1 VPADGYG
8 VIAWQPAG
16 EPSIPA
22 RHQPAL
28 ALEYGRSRD
37 AVDADLLRGTGL
49 PAGLADDR
57 LLSAAQYAQQ
67 LASTLRALDSPD
79 TSFMLGQLLLPGHDG
94 AASHALVQAPNLRV
108 LLQTLCRHH
117 ARLSPLLR
125 PRFEHWGGAALVYW
139 VDSFGAPGIRPALVE
154 MHMAALAGL
163 CRWLGG
169 ERLPW
174 RFCFNRAAP
183 RHIEQHHVH
192 LGTEL
197 RFGCQLDAMLVPSCW
212 LEQPWPRASEVA
224 SRLAQQAAEAE
235 PARAPGLL
243 AALYDY
249 LLEHVRAAPT
259 LERTATDFGVSPA
272 TFKRH
277 LLRHHTH
284 FQAELDQVRTHVA
297 LWLLQVE
304 QADNEEVAR
313 YLGFHDAANFR
324 RSFKRW
330 TGLTPGPIRAAL
342 NAELG
347 WLGEVRGGP
356 VGV

>member
-1 VPADGYG
+1 M
-8 VIAWQPAG
+8 IAWQPAG

-22 RHQPAL
+22 RQQPAL

-37 AVDADLLRGTGL
+37 AVDADLLRDTGL
-49 PAGLADDR
+49 LTGLAPDS
-57 LLSAAQYAQQ
+57 LVSPSQYLQQ
-67 LASTLRALDSPD
+67 LTNTLRALDSPD

-94 AASHALVQAPNLRV
+94 AVSHALVQAPTLRV
-108 LLQTLCRHH
+108 LLETLCRFH
-117 ARLSPLLR
+117 ARLTPLLR
-125 PRFEHWGGAALVYW
+125 PRFESWDGVALVYW
-139 VDSFGAPGIRPALVE
+139 VDAFGAPGVKAALVE
-154 MHMAALAGL
+154 MHMTALVGL

-174 RFCFNRAAP
+174 RFCFNRGAP
-183 RHIEQHHVH
+183 RHVEQHHVH

-197 RFGCQLDAMLVPSCW
+197 RFGCQLDAMLLPSSW
-212 LEQPWPRASEVA
+212 LDRPWPRASELA
-224 SRLAQQAAEAE
+224 ARLALQEAALEA
-235 PARAPGLL
+235 PRAPGIL

-249 LLEHVRAAPT
+249 LLENVRAAPT
-259 LERTATDFGVSPA
+259 LERAASDFGVSPA
-272 TFKRH
+272 TFKRQ

-284 FQAELDQVRTHVA
+284 FQGELDQVRTHVA

-304 QADNEEVAR
+304 RADNEAVAR

-342 NAELG
+342 DGELG
-347 WLGEVRGGP
+347 WAG
-356 VGV
+356 